1 MKKLL
6 MRTSLVLLLI
16 FGMAANAAAIPIT
29 GSIAFSGNGATDF
42 NEDFRLAKNFSN
54 FSDIT
59 TTNAFGD
66 YSSVPAPSSLNPLN
80 LNFVAITFNGFTFNP
95 ITVPVVPLWSFVY
108 SGLTYS
114 FDATSMT
121 IDYIAAHTI
130 VISGNGTARI
140 TGYEATNG
148 EWNVTANHLGSSFS
162 FSSSAAALPEPLTLI
177 LLGSGLLGL
186 AGLRKKLS

>member
-1 MKKLL
+1 MKKIL
-6 MRTSLVLLLI
+6 MRTSLVLLLVI
-16 FGMAANAAAIPIT
+16 GLASNAAAIPIT
-29 GSIAFSGNGATDF
+29 GSIAFSGKGATDF
-42 NEDFRLAKNFSN
+42 DTNFTLATKFNN

-59 TTNAFGD
+59 ITDDAKGTYAA
-66 YSSVPAPSSLNPLN
+66 VPAYPSASMP
-80 LNFVAITFNGFTFNP
+80 VVTFNGFTFSP
-95 ITVPVVPLWSFVY
+95 ITVPVVPLWSFIY

-130 VISGNGTARI
+130 VISGIGNARI
-140 TGYEATNG
+140 TGFDETIG
-148 EWNVTANHLGSSFS
+148 EWNVTANHLGDPGSFS
-162 FSSSAAALPEPLTLI
+162 FSASSATVPEPLTLI